1 MFTQILKLKTIS
13 FPFYNIAVVFE
24 KPHKKPFRR
33 ILQVASAMVL
43 LTPNPIVSVKFPILR
58 CDAVEFS
65 VESTLQGYP
74 SDVTRP

>member
-33 ILQVASAMVL
+33 ILQVASRHG
-43 LTPNPIVSVKFPILR
+43 TNPIVSVKFPILR